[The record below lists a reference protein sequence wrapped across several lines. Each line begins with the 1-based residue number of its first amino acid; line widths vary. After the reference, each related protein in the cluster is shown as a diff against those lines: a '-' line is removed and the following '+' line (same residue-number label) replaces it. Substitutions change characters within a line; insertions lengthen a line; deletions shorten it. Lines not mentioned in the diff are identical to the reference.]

1 MQGFLILCGS
11 PDLLVKTL
19 TSTVLKVLHDHKRI
33 WLSGPYAISLYI
45 ERLSFSKDN
54 SAQIAFVM
62 NASDLPEQT
71 LDSVRLRLLVISKIQ
86 I

>member
-19 TSTVLKVLHDHKRI
+19 TSTVLKVLHDYNHNI
-33 WLSGPYAISLYI
+33 IFIIYS
-45 ERLSFSKDN
+45 RLGFSKDN

-62 NASDLPEQT
+62 NADLPEQT

>member
-1 MQGFLILCGS
+1 MIIS
-11 PDLLVKTL
+11 V
-19 TSTVLKVLHDHKRI
+19 
-33 WLSGPYAISLYI
+33 SGYLALMLYLYI
-45 ERLSFSKDN
+45 YSRLGFSKDN

-62 NASDLPEQT
+62 NADLPEQT